1 MMRHFAQFCRILL
14 THCIK
19 FTSRNMATITK
30 RGASWFA
37 QTRRKGHKSI
47 SKSFPTKGMAEEWTR
62 KIEREIDTLGP
73 VGVTELSKLLLFL
86 VTLTDQTCAIFSFK
100 NY

>member
-1 MMRHFAQFCRILL
+1 
-14 THCIK
+14 
-19 FTSRNMATITK
+19 
-30 RGASWFA
+30 
-37 QTRRKGHKSI
+37 
-47 SKSFPTKGMAEEWTR
+47 MAEEWTR

>member
-1 MMRHFAQFCRILL
+1 MRHFAQFCRILL

-62 KIEREIDTLGP
+62 KIEREIDTLDFQDGRNLS
-73 VGVTELSKLLLFL
+73 GVALLELP
-86 VTLTDQTCAIFSFK
+86 
-100 NY
+100 N